1 MVDVAVHDVGGS
13 GLSITGYN
21 NTLRGISV
29 IRTGCGGIH
38 MSGGDQVHSISEC

>member
-21 NTLRGISV
+21 NTLSDVSV
-29 IRTGCGGIH
+29 INTGCRGVH
-38 MSGGDQVHSISEC
+38 MSGGDQVYSI